1 MPLAP
6 FEDRLTS
13 SVSKKLGTTAQF
25 HHWIKKPTGD
35 VPVFAVPKSAI
46 AKAKDLGLTVVEL
59 MMNQR
64 VLTFGS
70 FISESV
76 GYADDGARI
85 GEDHM
90 SDLIAA
96 AKLKKSKK
104 KEKDKWIHAFG
115 EDDTASLWP
124 GRNGDQIKE
133 EPHAGSSVN
142 IPRYDVG
149 ARYDVGPN
157 VANPARKADFQ
168 KKIQAANQELATAPT
183 EGAKQSIRTRID
195 GLRNQLERLQMQE
208 SEMVNSELEL
218 VQQQLGQFKAETR
231 GRMLN
236 ADEWTT
242 LLNLERRLRACQMG
256 EQSLGTGGYSTGAP
270 EYKTGKSPITEYS
283 QEDIPKDKR
292 CTWCDGEGVDSD
304 DNECKGCHGSGY
316 KKGMKH
322 IKHIKE
328 AAQTPANPKTGK
340 SNYDKW
346 TKQHPITKTSNTYFG
361 ITEIAKDFPELGEIR
376 EGDVTGSEGSL
387 YGGPTGSIGEDKK
400 DRRMVAKQAL
410 NANKIKQS
418 PFATLGRNPT
428 TIAQDIKAFASN
440 ALATQLSVARPIK
453 ECPCH
458 GLEECPDDT
467 VNGIDK
473 DMTHSPFTRNESDL
487 GLTAGVV
494 GQSSPVNFTQ
504 FKEGKFGAK
513 TNKNLPKF
521 PSRFTK
527 LKPVKETAT
536 WGADVGSA
544 FEAFDGTG
552 KKTRTRV
559 PPHPTDEDTEG
570 LMISG
575 TSRETM
581 KEAAGS
587 FKGLSRNR
595 FFRDLVQN
603 HKGLPVRYRDSGDDF
618 TAEST
623 DKATLQTIA
632 DFAHEQGLRT
642 SIKKSVY
649 EWSETLILTITGF
662 KG

>member
-1 MPLAP
+1 
-6 FEDRLTS
+6 
-13 SVSKKLGTTAQF
+13 
-25 HHWIKKPTGD
+25 
-35 VPVFAVPKSAI
+35 
-46 AKAKDLGLTVVEL
+46 
-59 MMNQR
+59 
-64 VLTFGS
+64 
-70 FISESV
+70 
-76 GYADDGARI
+76 
-85 GEDHM
+85 
-90 SDLIAA
+90 
-96 AKLKKSKK
+96 
-104 KEKDKWIHAFG
+104 
-115 EDDTASLWP
+115 
-124 GRNGDQIKE
+124 
-133 EPHAGSSVN
+133 
-142 IPRYDVG
+142 
-149 ARYDVGPN
+149 
-157 VANPARKADFQ
+157 
-168 KKIQAANQELATAPT
+168 
-183 EGAKQSIRTRID
+183 
-195 GLRNQLERLQMQE
+195 
-208 SEMVNSELEL
+208 
-218 VQQQLGQFKAETR
+218 
-231 GRMLN
+231 
-236 ADEWTT
+236 
-242 LLNLERRLRACQMG
+242 MG

-283 QEDIPKDKR
+283 QEDIPKDKQ

-304 DNECKGCHGSGY
+304 DKECKGCHGSGY

-346 TKQHPITKTSNTYFG
+346 TKQHPITKKSHTYFG
-361 ITEIAKDFPELGEIR
+361 VTEGE
-376 EGDVTGSEGSL
+376 VTGSEGSL
-387 YGGPTGSIGEDKK
+387 YGGPTGSIGEAKK
-400 DRRMVAKQAL
+400 GMPQAL
-410 NANKIKQS
+410 KAKIRAGGNKI
-418 PFATLGRNPT
+418 
-428 TIAQDIKAFASN
+428 
-440 ALATQLSVARPIK
+440 PIK

-458 GLEECPDDT
+458 GLEECPDDM

-473 DMTHSPFTRNESDL
+473 DMTHSPYTRNESDL
-487 GLTAGVV
+487 GLTAGVA

-504 FKEGKFGAK
+504 FKEGKLG
-513 TNKNLPKF
+513 THI
-521 PSRFTK
+521 SRFK
-527 LKPVKETAT
+527 KNAKPVVKPVKEIAT
-536 WGADVGSA
+536 FGADVGSA
-544 FEAFDGTG
+544 FEAFDGKG
-552 KKTRTRV
+552 KKIQTRV

-649 EWSETLILTITGF
+649 EWSQTWILTITGF